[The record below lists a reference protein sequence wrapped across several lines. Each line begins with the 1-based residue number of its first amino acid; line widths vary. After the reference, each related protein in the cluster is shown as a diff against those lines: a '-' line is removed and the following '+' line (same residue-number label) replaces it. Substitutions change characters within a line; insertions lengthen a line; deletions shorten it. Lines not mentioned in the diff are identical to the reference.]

1 MADCCSALVRDRSY
15 AYSLAD
21 VEWMLSQLNEP
32 ARTIVAVAAF
42 TGLRESE
49 IRGLQW
55 SDYTGAELFV
65 RRSVWRRAVG
75 ATKTQESKARVPVI
89 APLRKLLDEHRR
101 QNGKHE
107 WIFSGEKG
115 FSLNLDT

>member
-1 MADCCSALVRDRSY
+1 MSHAIRVGAIEGSNPVHEAKPEGRRSDFESY

-65 RRSVWRRAVG
+65 RRSVWRRAV
-75 ATKTQESKARVPVI
+75 AKPNTR
-89 APLRKLLDEHRR
+89 
-101 QNGKHE
+101 
-107 WIFSGEKG
+107 
-115 FSLNLDT
+115 